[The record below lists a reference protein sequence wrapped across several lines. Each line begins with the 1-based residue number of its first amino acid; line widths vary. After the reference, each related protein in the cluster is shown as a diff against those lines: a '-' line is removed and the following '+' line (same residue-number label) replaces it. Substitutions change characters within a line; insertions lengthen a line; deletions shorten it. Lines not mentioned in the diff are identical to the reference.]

1 MRKIEGSEDN
11 LEIQQS
17 TGRSAAEVDGTMRAE
32 KVDEDTIPGGG
43 SADAYDAAL
52 TGTKVEG
59 VGTEATWG
67 EMGSDKAKRETKRGN
82 LTKPEVTEKGWQ
94 EDT

>member
-1 MRKIEGSEDN
+1 
-11 LEIQQS
+11 
-17 TGRSAAEVDGTMRAE
+17 MRAE

-52 TGTKVEG
+52 KGTKVEG
-59 VGTEATWG
+59 VGSEELGTEATWG
-67 EMGSDKAKRETKRGN
+67 EMGSDKSKRETKRGN